1 MLPLQGAGVQSLV
14 WEDPTCLKVKKRK
27 KFHLD
32 IPAELSSRQKEQSF
46 EKVQTWDHMCTQ
58 RPVETVDVA

>member
-1 MLPLQGAGVQSLV
+1 MGREREIMRLTLDMLSV
-14 WEDPTCLKVKKRK
+14 

-32 IPAELSSRQKEQSF
+32 LPVELSSRQKEQSL

-58 RPVETVDVA
+58 RPVELLDVA